1 MPITLDR
8 FMQMEYPVYSDPSD
22 PRVSEWCRHWG
33 SRPGFEKLDTIRV
46 TEAGG

>member
-22 PRVSEWCRHWG
+22 PRG
-33 SRPGFEKLDTIRV
+33 ANGADIGDQGPD
-46 TEAGG
+46 